1 MEGAPVILL
10 TILAL
15 AGVPLA
21 MVAGMIVLVA
31 AVVVIIA
38 RRHRTKPAPVVEPAE

>member
-15 AGVPLA
+15 AGIPLA
-21 MVAGMIVLVA
+21 TVAGMIVLVA
-31 AVVVIIA
+31 AVVIIA
-38 RRHRTKPAPVVEPAE
+38 RRQRRKSVPPVEAAD

>member
-1 MEGAPVILL
+1 MEGVPVILL

-21 MVAGMIVLVA
+21 MVAAIVILLA
-31 AVVVIIA
+31 AVVIVA
-38 RRHRTKPAPVVEPAE
+38 RRQRRNAVAPAEPAE